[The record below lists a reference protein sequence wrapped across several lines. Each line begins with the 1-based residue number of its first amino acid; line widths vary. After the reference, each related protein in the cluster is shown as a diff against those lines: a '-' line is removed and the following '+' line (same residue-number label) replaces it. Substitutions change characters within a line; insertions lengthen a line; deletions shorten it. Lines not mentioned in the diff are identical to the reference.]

1 MRRASQ
7 SGTRCAVRISTSH
20 AELLPSRGSKKSRK
34 QKAHV
39 VLNELSR
46 CYPRVECGLVYH
58 NPLELLIATILSAQ
72 CTDVRV
78 NKVTPDLFATYKNA
92 TDFAIASLDDLE
104 EAIRSTGFFRNKAR
118 NIRAC
123 CRQLVELYGG
133 RVPGTMAELVKL
145 PGIGRKT
152 ANVVLGEAFHVP
164 GLVVDT
170 HVKRLAH
177 HIGLTREKDPEK
189 IEQDL
194 MKIVPEQNWTLFS
207 HLLVH
212 HGRQVCIARRP
223 FCGECVL
230 RRLCSF
236 AIKGSK
242 INEP

>member
-1 MRRASQ
+1 MAVSTQSQTFRR
-7 SGTRCAVRISTSH
+7 V
-20 AELLPSRGSKKSRK
+20 KSRK

-46 CYPRVECGLVYH
+46 CYPLVECGLVYH

-78 NKVTPDLFATYKNA
+78 NKVTPELFATFQNA
-92 TDFAIASLDDLE
+92 SDFADASPTKLE

-123 CRQLVELYGG
+123 CRQLVELYYGQ
-133 RVPGTMAELVKL
+133 VPGSLAELVEL

-152 ANVVLGEAFHVP
+152 ANVVLGEVFHVP

-170 HVKRLAH
+170 HVKRLANK
-177 HIGLTREKDPEK
+177 IGLTREKTPEK

-194 MKIVPEQNWTLFS
+194 IRIVPEQNWTLFS
-207 HLLVH
+207 HLLVT
-212 HGRQVCIARRP
+212 HGRQVCFARRP
-223 FCGECVL
+223 QCRECVL
-230 RRLCSF
+230 RRICSYG
-236 AIKGSK
+236 KNYGGDS
-242 INEP
+242 

>member
-1 MRRASQ
+1 MAVSTQSQTFRR
-7 SGTRCAVRISTSH
+7 V
-20 AELLPSRGSKKSRK
+20 KSRK

-78 NKVTPDLFATYKNA
+78 NKVTPELFAAFQNA
-92 TDFAIASLDDLE
+92 SDFADASPTKLE

-123 CRQLVELYGG
+123 CQQLVELYDGQ
-133 RVPGTMAELVKL
+133 VPGSLAELVEL

-170 HVKRLAH
+170 HVKRLANK
-177 HIGLTREKDPEK
+177 IGLTREKTPEK

-194 MKIVPEQNWTLFS
+194 MRIVPEQNWTLFS
-207 HLLVH
+207 HLLVT
-212 HGRQVCIARRP
+212 HGRQVCFARRP
-223 FCGECVL
+223 QCRECVL
-230 RRLCSF
+230 RPICSYG
-236 AIKGSK
+236 KNYGG
-242 INEP
+242 NL

>member
-1 MRRASQ
+1 MAVSTQSQ
-7 SGTRCAVRISTSH
+7 TF
-20 AELLPSRGSKKSRK
+20 RGVKSRK
-34 QKAHV
+34 QKVHV

-78 NKVTPDLFATYKNA
+78 NKVTPELFATFQNA
-92 TDFAIASLDDLE
+92 SDFADASPTKIE

-123 CRQLVELYGG
+123 CRQLVELYDGQ
-133 RVPGTMAELVKL
+133 VPGSLAEMVEL

-152 ANVVLGEAFHVP
+152 ANVVLGEVFHVP

-170 HVKRLAH
+170 HVKRLANK
-177 HIGLTREKDPEK
+177 IGLTREKTPEK

-207 HLLVH
+207 HLLVT
-212 HGRQVCIARRP
+212 HGRQVCFARRP
-223 FCGECVL
+223 QCRECVL
-230 RRLCSF
+230 RCICGYGKNHGGDS
-236 AIKGSK
+236 
-242 INEP
+242 

>member
-1 MRRASQ
+1 MVSSPPLLAS
-7 SGTRCAVRISTSH
+7 GR
-20 AELLPSRGSKKSRK
+20 SKKSRK

-78 NKVTPDLFATYKNA
+78 NKVTPKLFAAFQNA
-92 TDFAIASLDDLE
+92 SDFAEASPTKLE
-104 EAIRSTGFFRNKAR
+104 EAIRSTGFFRNKSR
-118 NIRAC
+118 NIQAC
-123 CRQLVELYGG
+123 CRQLVELYDG
-133 RVPGTMAELVKL
+133 RVPGSLAELVEL

-170 HVKRLAH
+170 HVKRLVNK
-177 HIGLTREKDPEK
+177 IGLTREKTPEK

-194 MKIVPEQNWTLFS
+194 MRIVPEQNWTLFS
-207 HLLVH
+207 HLLVA
-212 HGRQVCIARRP
+212 HGRQICFARRP
-223 FCGECVL
+223 QCRECFL
-230 RRLCSF
+230 RRICSYG
-236 AIKGSK
+236 KNHGGSS
-242 INEP
+242 

>member
-1 MRRASQ
+1 MAVSTQSQ
-7 SGTRCAVRISTSH
+7 AFCRV
-20 AELLPSRGSKKSRK
+20 KSRK

-78 NKVTPDLFATYKNA
+78 NKVTPELFAAFQNA
-92 TDFAIASLDDLE
+92 SDFADASPTKLE

-123 CRQLVELYGG
+123 CQQLVELYDGQ
-133 RVPGTMAELVKL
+133 VPGSLAELVEL

-170 HVKRLAH
+170 HVKRLANK
-177 HIGLTREKDPEK
+177 IGLTREKTPEK

-194 MKIVPEQNWTLFS
+194 MRIVPEQNWTLFS
-207 HLLVH
+207 HLLVT
-212 HGRQVCIARRP
+212 HGRQVCFARRP
-223 FCGECVL
+223 QCRECVL
-230 RRLCSF
+230 RPICSYG
-236 AIKGSK
+236 KNYGG
-242 INEP
+242 NL

>member
-1 MRRASQ
+1 MAVSTQSQTFRR
-7 SGTRCAVRISTSH
+7 V
-20 AELLPSRGSKKSRK
+20 KSRK

-78 NKVTPDLFATYKNA
+78 NKVTPELFATFQNA
-92 TDFAIASLDDLE
+92 SDFADASPTKLE

-123 CRQLVELYGG
+123 CRQLVELYDGQ
-133 RVPGTMAELVKL
+133 VPGSLAELVEL

-152 ANVVLGEAFHVP
+152 ANVVLGEAFHIP

-170 HVKRLAH
+170 HVKRLANK
-177 HIGLTREKDPEK
+177 IGLTREKTPEK

-194 MKIVPEQNWTLFS
+194 MRIVPEQNWTLFS
-207 HLLVH
+207 HLLVT
-212 HGRQVCIARRP
+212 HGRQVCFARRP
-223 FCGECVL
+223 QCRECVL
-230 RRLCSF
+230 RPICSYG
-236 AIKGSK
+236 KNYGGNS
-242 INEP
+242 

>member
-1 MRRASQ
+1 MAVSTQSQTFRR
-7 SGTRCAVRISTSH
+7 V
-20 AELLPSRGSKKSRK
+20 KSRK

-78 NKVTPDLFATYKNA
+78 NKVTPELFATFQNA
-92 TDFAIASLDDLE
+92 SDFADASPTKLE

-123 CRQLVELYGG
+123 CQQLVKLYDGQ
-133 RVPGTMAELVKL
+133 VPGSLAELVEL

-170 HVKRLAH
+170 HVKRLANK
-177 HIGLTREKDPEK
+177 IGLTSEKTPEK

-194 MKIVPEQNWTLFS
+194 MRIVPEQNWTLFS
-207 HLLVH
+207 HLLVT
-212 HGRQVCIARRP
+212 HGRQVCFARRP
-223 FCGECVL
+223 QCRECVL
-230 RRLCSF
+230 RPICIYGKNYGGN
-236 AIKGSK
+236 A
-242 INEP
+242 

>member
-1 MRRASQ
+1 MAVSTQSKTFRR
-7 SGTRCAVRISTSH
+7 V
-20 AELLPSRGSKKSRK
+20 KSRK

-46 CYPRVECGLVYH
+46 CYPRVECGLLYH

-78 NKVTPDLFATYKNA
+78 NKVTPALFASFQDA
-92 TDFAIASLDDLE
+92 AAFADASLAKLE

-118 NIRAC
+118 NIQAC
-123 CRQLVELYGG
+123 CRQLVESYNGQ
-133 RVPGTMAELVKL
+133 VPGTLDELVKL

-170 HVKRLAH
+170 HVKRLANK
-177 HIGLTREKDPEK
+177 IGLTTETSPEK

-207 HLLVH
+207 HLLVN
-212 HGRQVCIARRP
+212 HGRQVCVARRP
-223 FCGECVL
+223 QCRECVL
-230 RRLCSF
+230 RRICTY
-236 AIKGSK
+236 GRRHVGGH
-242 INEP
+242 E

>member
-1 MRRASQ
+1 MAVSTQSQTFRR
-7 SGTRCAVRISTSH
+7 V
-20 AELLPSRGSKKSRK
+20 KSRK

-78 NKVTPDLFATYKNA
+78 NKVTPELFAAFQNA
-92 TDFAIASLDDLE
+92 SDFADASPTKLE

-123 CRQLVELYGG
+123 CQQLVELYDGQ
-133 RVPGTMAELVKL
+133 VPGSLAELVEL

-170 HVKRLAH
+170 HVKRLANK
-177 HIGLTREKDPEK
+177 IGLTREKTPEK

-194 MKIVPEQNWTLFS
+194 MRIVPEQNWTLFS
-207 HLLVH
+207 HLLVT
-212 HGRQVCIARRP
+212 HGRQVCFARRP
-223 FCGECVL
+223 QCRECVL
-230 RRLCSF
+230 RPICSYG
-236 AIKGSK
+236 KNYGGNS
-242 INEP
+242 

>member
-1 MRRASQ
+1 MAVSTQSQTFRR
-7 SGTRCAVRISTSH
+7 V
-20 AELLPSRGSKKSRK
+20 KSRK

-78 NKVTPDLFATYKNA
+78 NKVTPELFAAFQNVS
-92 TDFAIASLDDLE
+92 DFADAPPTKLE

-123 CRQLVELYGG
+123 CRQLVELYDGQ
-133 RVPGTMAELVKL
+133 VPGSLAELVEL

-152 ANVVLGEAFHVP
+152 ANVVLGEVFHVP

-170 HVKRLAH
+170 HVKRLANK
-177 HIGLTREKDPEK
+177 IGLTREKTPEK

-207 HLLVH
+207 HLLVT
-212 HGRQVCIARRP
+212 HGRQVCFARRP
-223 FCGECVL
+223 QCWECVL
-230 RRLCSF
+230 RRICSYG
-236 AIKGSK
+236 KNYGGDS
-242 INEP
+242 

>member
-1 MRRASQ
+1 MIFSPPVKFAGKGRK
-7 SGTRCAVRISTSH
+7 V
-20 AELLPSRGSKKSRK
+20 LK
-34 QKAHV
+34 QKAHL
-39 VLNELSR
+39 VLLELSR
-46 CYPRVECGLVYH
+46 GYPRVECGLVYH
-58 NPLELLIATILSAQ
+58 SPLELLVATILSAQ

-92 TDFAIASLDDLE
+92 ADFASALLDDLE
-104 EAIRSTGFFRNKAR
+104 EAIRSTGFFRHKAR
-118 NIRAC
+118 NIQSC
-123 CRQLVELYGG
+123 CRQLVELYDA

-152 ANVVLGEAFHVP
+152 ANVVLGEIFHVP

-170 HVKRLAH
+170 HVKRLAN
-177 HIGLTREKDPEK
+177 HIGLTREKTPEK

-223 FCGECVL
+223 FCEECVL
-230 RRLCSF
+230 RRICSY
-236 AIKGSK
+236 ATQQQKSK
-242 INEP
+242 R